1 MPQPSVSFQS
11 HSLKYCP
18 IGRTIGAMWNYI
30 LLGFVPVAV
39 LLEVI
44 HAPAVWI
51 FLVSAL
57 ALLPLAGLMG
67 RATEELA
74 ARAGSTVG
82 GLLNAT
88 FGNAAEL
95 IIAAVALMAGK
106 IEIVKASITGS
117 ILSNLLL
124 VLGLSVFLGGLRFTT
139 QKFNSQSANI
149 MTSLLTLAML
159 ALLLPAF
166 FDIAERGYFGVSDPR
181 LADLSFS
188 HAAAIVLILV
198 YLANI
203 YFSLRTHKDL
213 VSGIDEEHAGEHE
226 TSWSIPLSV
235 GVLAAATVGVAIMA
249 EFLVGSLEE
258 ATRVLGLSE
267 FFVGIILIPLVGNA
281 AEHFAAVS
289 FAIKN
294 KMDLAVQIAIGSA
307 LQIALLVAPLLVIF
321 GWIISKPMDL
331 VIINPLE
338 LGALAASIIATNAV
352 VRDGETNWLEG
363 FLLLGV
369 YALLAMAFFFTPR

>member
-1 MPQPSVSFQS
+1 MFSYVPLIFI
-11 HSLKYCP
+11 P
-18 IGRTIGAMWNYI
+18 I
-30 LLGFVPVAV
+30 AV
-39 LLEVI
+39 YLELTQG
-44 HAPAVWI
+44 PPVWI
-51 FLVSAL
+51 FITSTL
-57 ALLPLAGLMG
+57 ALLPLAGWMG

-106 IEIVKASITGS
+106 IEVVKASITGS

-124 VLGLSVFLGGLRFTT
+124 VLGLAVFLGGLRNSK
-139 QKFNSQSANI
+139 QVFNPQSANI
-149 MTSLLTLAML
+149 MTSMLTLAMV
-159 ALLLPAF
+159 AFLLPAF
-166 FDIAERGYFGVSDPR
+166 FDIAERSYFGVADPR
-181 LADLSFS
+181 IAELNFS

-203 YFSLRTHKDL
+203 WFSLRTHKDL
-213 VSGIDEEHAGEHE
+213 VSGLDEEHAAQHE
-226 TSWSIPLSV
+226 VSWSIPVSV
-235 GVLAAATVGVAIMA
+235 GVLAAATVGVAVMA
-249 EFLVGSLEE
+249 EFLVGSLEA
-258 ATRVLGLSE
+258 ATKVLGLSE

-281 AEHFAAVS
+281 AEHFAAIT
-289 FAIKN
+289 FALKN

-307 LQIALLVAPLLVIF
+307 LQIALLVAPLLIIF
-321 GWIISKPMDL
+321 GWIVSKPLDL
-331 VIINPLE
+331 VFRNPLE

-369 YALLAMAFFFTPR
+369 YTLLAMAFFFTPR

>member
-1 MPQPSVSFQS
+1 
-11 HSLKYCP
+11 
-18 IGRTIGAMWNYI
+18 MWNYI

-39 LLEVI
+39 VLEVI
-44 HAPAVWI
+44 RAPAVWI

-57 ALLPLAGLMG
+57 ALLPLAGIMG

-95 IIAAVALMAGK
+95 IIAAVALLAGK

-139 QKFNSQSANI
+139 QKFNPQSANI

-166 FDIAERGYFGVSDPR
+166 FDIAERSYFGVSDPR
-181 LADLSFS
+181 IADLNFS

-213 VSGIDEEHAGEHE
+213 VSGMDEEQAADHQA
-226 TSWSIPLSV
+226 TWSIPLSV
-235 GVLAAATVGVAIMA
+235 GVLAAATVGVAVMA

-258 ATRVLGLSE
+258 ATKVLGLSE
-267 FFVGIILIPLVGNA
+267 FFIGIILIPLVGNA

-294 KMDLAVQIAIGSA
+294 KMDLSVQIAVGSA
-307 LQIALLVAPLLVIF
+307 LQIALLVAPLLVVF
-321 GWIISKPMDL
+321 GWIMGRPMDL
-331 VIINPLE
+331 VIVNPLE

-369 YALLAMAFFFTPR
+369 YALLGMAFFFTPR